1 MSTNA
6 AIGSIPTTPSARN
19 QSRKNPGGLL
29 KSTLLDRRGF
39 LRVSAI
45 TGGGMLL
52 AYYVEPVAKAFAQAP
67 QAPPPVT
74 LTPSAFIRVAPDGVV
89 TIMGKNPEIGQGVK
103 TSLPMIIADEL
114 DVDWKDVR
122 VEQADLD
129 ESKYGIQRAGG
140 STAIPINW
148 TPLRQVGAGGRQMF
162 VTAAAQTWN
171 VPESECQTGSG
182 RVTHSPTSRSL
193 TYGALAGKA
202 AALTPPDLKT
212 VKLKDPK
219 DYKIIGRPTPGIENL
234 SIVTGKPTYS
244 IDFRVPGMLWAV
256 YEKCP
261 VYAGKF
267 VSANVDELKAL
278 PGVRHAFAVDGTSD
292 LLGLHCGVAIVA
304 DTWWQANTVRKKLQA
319 KWSEGTTA
327 QQSSEGFAK
336 RAGELSK
343 QPPAITLRSDGNAD
357 AALQSAAKVVE
368 AAYAYPFLAHA
379 PMEPENCLAHFHD
392 GKLEFWSPSQTPE
405 AGRQLVAKVLGI
417 PPGDIILHMKRSGGG
432 FGRRLTN
439 DYMLEAGA
447 IAKQIG
453 VPVKLLWTRED
464 DFHHDHY
471 RPAGFHFL
479 KGGLDA
485 SGNLVAWRNHFV
497 SFGEGQQFAPSA
509 NIAPNEFPGTFL
521 SNYFFGASL
530 IPLGVPTYAMRA
542 PRSNA
547 FSWVFQSFTD
557 ELAHA
562 AGKDPVQFRLE
573 LLKSPRIP
581 TPGPAPT
588 NPAEMDVDAARM
600 RGVLELVAEKSG
612 WGSRKLPKD
621 TGMGAAFQ
629 YSHRGYFAEVV
640 ELRVDANSK
649 VKVNKVWVAGD
660 VGSQIVNPSSAMN
673 QVQGAVI
680 EGLSHVMSYE
690 ITIDQGRAVQSNF
703 DEYPPVRMKQVPP
716 EIEVHFRKT
725 ENSPTGLGEPALPPV
740 LPAVCNAI
748 FAVTGKRIR
757 SLPLSKHG
765 FSWA

>member
-1 MSTNA
+1 MPTNVA
-6 AIGSIPTTPSARN
+6 VGRMKTTASARN
-19 QSRKNPGGLL
+19 LPGKEEGGPVR
-29 KSTLLDRRGF
+29 STLLDRRSF
-39 LRVSAI
+39 LRVSALS
-45 TGGGMLL
+45 GGGMLL

-74 LTPSAFIRVAPDGVV
+74 LTPSAFIRVTPDGIV

-114 DVDWKDVR
+114 DVDWKDVGI
-122 VEQADLD
+122 EQADLD
-129 ESKYGIQRAGG
+129 ESKYGPQRAGG

-148 TPLRQVGAGGRQMF
+148 TPLRQVGAAGRQMF
-162 VTAAAQTWN
+162 VTAAAQTWA

-182 RVTHSPTSRSL
+182 RVTHSPTNRTL
-193 TYGALAGKA
+193 TYGALADKA
-202 AALTPPDLKT
+202 ATLTPPDLKT
-212 VKLKDPK
+212 LKLKDPK
-219 DYKIIGRPTPGIENL
+219 DYKIIGHSKNGVDNAA
-234 SIVTGKPTYS
+234 IVMGKPTYS

-256 YEKCP
+256 YDKCP
-261 VYAGKF
+261 VYAGKC
-267 VSANVDELKAL
+267 VGSNLDEIKAM
-278 PGVRHAFAVDGTSD
+278 PGVRHAFEVEGTQD
-292 LLGLHCGVAIVA
+292 LLGLHWGVAIVA
-304 DTWWQANTVRKKLQA
+304 DTWWQANSARKKLQT
-319 KWSEGTTA
+319 KWNEGTTA

-336 RAGELSK
+336 RADELSK
-343 QPPAITLRSDGNAD
+343 QPPAITLRSDGNTD
-357 AALQSAAKVVE
+357 VALQSAAKVVE
-368 AAYAYPFLAHA
+368 GAYAYPFLAHA

-417 PPGDIILHMKRSGGG
+417 PPGDIIVHMKRAGGG

-439 DYMLEAGA
+439 DYMLEAAA
-447 IAKQIG
+447 IAKVAG

-479 KGGLDA
+479 KAGLDA

-509 NIAPNEFPGTFL
+509 NIPSNEFPGTFL
-521 SNYFFGASL
+521 TNYYFGASL
-530 IPLGVPTYAMRA
+530 MPLGVPTYAMRA

-581 TPGPAPT
+581 TAGPAPT
-588 NPAEMDVDAARM
+588 NPAEMDFDAGRM
-600 RGVLELVAEKSG
+600 RGVLELVAEKSA

-621 TGMGAAFQ
+621 TGMGVAFQ

-649 VKVNKVWVAGD
+649 IKVNKVWVAGD
-660 VGSQIVNPSSAMN
+660 VGSQIINPSSAMN

-690 ITIDQGRAVQSNF
+690 ITIDQGRAKQNNF
-703 DEYPPVRMKQVPP
+703 HEYPPVRMNQVPP
-716 EIEVHFRKT
+716 EIEVHFLQT
-725 ENSPTGLGEPALPPV
+725 NNSPTGLGEPALPPV